1 MVVTFYYNHRNPK
14 YPIHVTDET
23 LVVSPTTFM
32 RNGQLWEEE
41 SVNYFYDNIP
51 TDTSVNIVDIGAQC
65 GLYTLYAKYLPYSQ
79 FYAFEPFPR
88 SYKVLRDNITLNRI
102 PNVRIRNIGISD
114 HAGETIL
121 NTSKSHN
128 GLHTL
133 GKNIIRFN
141 DPVPIPIHVDTLD
154 NIFYDN
160 NIPVDFIK
168 IDTEGWEYFIL
179 KGGEKTIKKYK
190 PKIQLEWLEDNMKQ
204 CNVNMDEFGM
214 YIDTIGYKK
223 KNIIGEELFIVPK

>member
-1 MVVTFYYNHRNPK
+1 MVTFYYNHRNPK

-23 LVVSPTTFM
+23 LIVSPTTFM
-32 RNGQLWEEE
+32 KNGQLWEEE

-51 TDTSVNIVDIGAQC
+51 TDRSVNIVDIGAQC
-65 GLYTLYAKYLPYSQ
+65 GLYTLYAQYLPNSQ

-102 PNVRIRNIGISD
+102 PNVRTRNIGISN

-133 GKNIIRFN
+133 GTNIIRF
-141 DPVPIPIHVDTLD
+141 DDAVPVRIHVEPLDT
-154 NIFYDN
+154 IFYDN

-179 KGGEKTIKKYK
+179 QGGEKTIQKYK
-190 PKIQLEWLEDNMKQ
+190 PMIQLEWSADNMKQ
-204 CNVNMDEFGM
+204 CNVNMTEFGR

-223 KNIIGEELFIVPK
+223 KNMIGEELFIVPK

>member
-1 MVVTFYYNHRNPK
+1 MVGTFYYNHRNPK

-23 LVVSPTTFM
+23 LVVSPTSFM
-32 RNGQLWEEE
+32 MNGRLWEEE

-102 PNVRIRNIGISD
+102 PNVRIRNIGISN

-133 GKNIIRFN
+133 GTNIIRF
-141 DPVPIPIHVDTLD
+141 DDAAPISIHVDTLD

-179 KGGEKTIKKYK
+179 KGGEKTIQKYK
-190 PKIQLEWLEDNMKQ
+190 PKIQLEWSEDNMKQ
-204 CNVNMDEFGM
+204 CNVNIDEFGT

>member
-1 MVVTFYYNHRNPK
+1 MVTFYYNHRNSK

-23 LVVSPTTFM
+23 LIVSPTSFM
-32 RNGQLWEEE
+32 KNGQLWEEE

-51 TDTSVNIVDIGAQC
+51 TDKSVTIVDIGAQC
-65 GLYTLYAKYLPYSQ
+65 GLYTLYAKYLPKSQ

-102 PNVRIRNIGISD
+102 PNVRTRNIGISN

-133 GKNIIRFN
+133 GTNISRFN
-141 DPVPIPIHVDTLD
+141 DAVPVTIHVEPLDT
-154 NIFYDN
+154 IFYDN

-179 KGGEKTIKKYK
+179 QGGEKTIQKYK
-190 PKIQLEWLEDNMKQ
+190 PMIQLEWTKDNMKQ
-204 CNVNMDEFGM
+204 CNVNMAEFGT
-214 YIDTIGYKK
+214 YIDTIGYTK
-223 KNIIGEELFIVPK
+223 KNMIGEELFIVPK

>member
-1 MVVTFYYNHRNPK
+1 MARFYYNHRNPK
-14 YPIHVTDET
+14 YPIDVTDET
-23 LVVSPTTFM
+23 LIVSPTSFL
-32 RNGQLWEEE
+32 RNGHLWEEE

-51 TDTSVNIVDIGAQC
+51 TDRPVTIVDIGAQC
-65 GLYTLYAKYLPYSQ
+65 GLYTLYAKYLPNSQ

-102 PNVRIRNIGISD
+102 PNVRTRNIGISN

-133 GKNIIRFN
+133 GTNIIRF
-141 DPVPIPIHVDTLD
+141 DDAVPVTIHVEPLD
-154 NIFYDN
+154 SIFYDN

-179 KGGEKTIKKYK
+179 QGGEKTIQKYK
-190 PKIQLEWLEDNMKQ
+190 PMIQLEWSEDNMKQ
-204 CNVNMDEFGM
+204 CNVNMAEFGT

-223 KNIIGEELFIVPK
+223 KKIIGEELFIVPK

>member
-1 MVVTFYYNHRNPK
+1 MVIFYYNHKNLK

-23 LVVSPTTFM
+23 LIVSPGTFNK
-32 RNGQLWEEE
+32 NGQMYEEE

-51 TDTSVNIVDIGAQC
+51 TDKSVNIVDIGAQT
-65 GLYTLYAKYLPYSQ
+65 GLYTLYAKYLPKSQ

-88 SYKVLRDNITLNRI
+88 SYKVLRDNITLNHI
-102 PNVRIRNIGISD
+102 PNVLIRKIGISNY
-114 HAGETIL
+114 AGETIL

-141 DPVPIPIHVDTLD
+141 DPEPITIYVEPLDT
-154 NIFYDN
+154 IFYDN

-179 KGGEKTIKKYK
+179 QGGEKTIQKYK
-190 PKIQLEWLEDNMKQ
+190 PMIQLEWNNDNMKQ
-204 CNVNMDEFGM
+204 CNVNVSEFIA

-223 KNIIGEELFIVPK
+223 RNMIGDNLIIVPK

>member
-1 MVVTFYYNHRNPK
+1 MVTFYYNHKNPK

-23 LVVSPTTFM
+23 LIVSPGTFNK
-32 RNGQLWEEE
+32 NGQLSEED

-51 TDTSVNIVDIGAQC
+51 TDKSVNIVDIGAQT
-65 GLYTLYAKYLPYSQ
+65 GLYTLYAKYLPKSQ
-79 FYAFEPFPR
+79 FYVFEPFPR

-102 PNVRIRNIGISD
+102 PNVWIRNIGISN

-121 NTSKSHN
+121 NTSKSHK

-133 GKNIIRFN
+133 GNNIIRFN
-141 DPVPIPIHVDTLD
+141 DAAPITIHVDTLD

-179 KGGEKTIKKYK
+179 KGGEKTIQKYK
-190 PKIQLEWLEDNMKQ
+190 PMIQLEWNNDNMKQ
-204 CNVNMDEFGM
+204 CNVSMTEFSA

-223 KNIIGEELFIVPK
+223 HNMIGENLIIVPK

>member
-1 MVVTFYYNHRNPK
+1 MVTFYYNHRNPK
-14 YPIHVTDET
+14 YPIHITDET
-23 LVVSPTTFM
+23 LIVSPTSFM
-32 RNGQLWEEE
+32 KNGQLWEEE

-51 TDTSVNIVDIGAQC
+51 TDKSVTIVDIGAQC
-65 GLYTLYAKYLPYSQ
+65 GLYTLYAKYLPKSQ

-102 PNVRIRNIGISD
+102 PNVRTRNIGISN

-133 GKNIIRFN
+133 GTNISRFN
-141 DPVPIPIHVDTLD
+141 DAVPVTIHVEPLDT
-154 NIFYDN
+154 IFYDN

-179 KGGEKTIKKYK
+179 QGGEKTIQKYK
-190 PKIQLEWLEDNMKQ
+190 PMIQLEWDNDNMKQ
-204 CNVNMDEFGM
+204 CNVNMTEFGT
-214 YIDTIGYKK
+214 YIDTIGYTK
-223 KNIIGEELFIVPK
+223 KNMIGEELFIVPK

>member
-1 MVVTFYYNHRNPK
+1 MVTFYYNHRNPK

-32 RNGQLWEEE
+32 KNGQLWEEE

-51 TDTSVNIVDIGAQC
+51 TDRPVTIVDIGAQC
-65 GLYTLYAKYLPYSQ
+65 GLYTLYAKYLPNSQ

-102 PNVRIRNIGISD
+102 PNVRTRNIGISN

-133 GKNIIRFN
+133 GTNIIRF
-141 DPVPIPIHVDTLD
+141 DDAVPVTIHVEPLDT
-154 NIFYDN
+154 IFYDN

-179 KGGEKTIKKYK
+179 QGGEKTIQKYK
-190 PKIQLEWLEDNMKQ
+190 PMIQLEWSKDNMKQ
-204 CNVNMDEFGM
+204 CNVNMAEFGT